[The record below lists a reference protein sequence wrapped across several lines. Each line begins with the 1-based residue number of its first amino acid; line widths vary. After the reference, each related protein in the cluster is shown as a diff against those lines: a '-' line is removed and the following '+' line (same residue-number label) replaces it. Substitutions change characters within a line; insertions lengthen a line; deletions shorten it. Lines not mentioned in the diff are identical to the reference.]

1 MKQIAALI
9 VFSALLIGCA
19 TRPDLSPEKA
29 GILAVKPSDLAT
41 DRPLWNAA
49 QAAAFKADFLTRR
62 YSVWAETYEHNATQ
76 IGWPWTSYTFG
87 KGYGANRLPLN
98 EAWFNDLA
106 LNAQIETYPNRDALG
121 LSLRAVDLRNFP
133 TEEPFFKDFNKAGEG
148 YPFDYLQNSRL
159 HAQHPVRITHQS
171 ARGDWIFVE
180 SDHAHGWVRPHEIAP
195 IGPAEASY
203 LSSLPLAAIV
213 REKTAVYNLQN
224 RFLFDADIGA
234 LLPITAQG
242 DPVVVTGGKIITAQA
257 DPAALKPWPI
267 EPTDRNLAELA
278 DRTLGRFYGWGGL
291 EGGRDCSSLMRDL
304 YAPIGRFLPRN
315 SNQQAKAGE
324 ERLFASTKAPDRLAQ
339 IRAEALPFAT
349 LINFPGHVGLYL
361 GEQNG
366 EGLLLHAAWGHR
378 VLRGDYEDRLII
390 GQTAVTTLRAGSGLD
405 EMRPNG
411 LIDRA
416 VSMTLIDKELP

>member
-1 MKQIAALI
+1 MKQTAFLYLLL
-9 VFSALLIGCA
+9 ALLLGCA
-19 TRPDLSPEKA
+19 AKPDLSLERA
-29 GILAVKPSDLAT
+29 GIVAVKPGDLAA
-41 DRPLWNAA
+41 DRPLWSAA
-49 QAAAFKADFLTRR
+49 QAEAFKADFLTRR
-62 YSVWAETYEHNATQ
+62 YSVWAENYEFNATR

-106 LNAQIETYPNRDALG
+106 LNAQIETYPNRSTPG

-133 TEEPFFKDFNKAGEG
+133 TEEPFFKDFKKAGEG

-159 HAQHPVRITHQS
+159 YPQHPVRITHQS

-180 SDHAHGWVRPHEIAP
+180 SDHAHGWVRPHEIAVLTQ
-195 IGPAEASY
+195 AEAAY
-203 LSSLPLAAIV
+203 LGALPLGAVV
-213 REKTAVYNLQN
+213 REKTAVYDLQN
-224 RFLFDADIGA
+224 RFLFEADIGA
-234 LLPITAQG
+234 LLPVTAKG
-242 DPVVVTGGKIITAQA
+242 DPVAVTGGKIITAQA
-257 DPAALKPWPI
+257 DRTALQPWPI
-267 EPTDRNLAELA
+267 APSEGNLAKLA
-278 DRTLGRFYGWGGL
+278 DRALGRFYGWGGL

-304 YAPIGRFLPRN
+304 FAAVGRFLPRN

-324 ERLFASTKAPDRLAQ
+324 ERPFASPKAADRLAQ

-390 GQTAVTTLRAGSGLD
+390 GQTAITTLRAGSGLD
-405 EMRPNG
+405 ELRPNG